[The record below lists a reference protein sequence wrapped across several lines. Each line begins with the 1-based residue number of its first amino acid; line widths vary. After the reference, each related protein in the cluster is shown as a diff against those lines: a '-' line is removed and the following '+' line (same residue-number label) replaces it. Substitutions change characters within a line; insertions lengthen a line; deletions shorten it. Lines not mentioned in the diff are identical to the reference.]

1 MDLIT
6 LYKFNLQG
14 KILYFKVG
22 TYQDTSDFTKANIK
36 RSWGHLDGIPTIQ
49 TTSVKGKNI
58 GRSNATSACGQAIKE
73 ATALWKKKKGE
84 GYKSL
89 VDLGFTGNN
98 DQQALRTILENN
110 LPKTQR
116 DGGGRVKPMLLYEA
130 RTPFFP
136 KDVVLRKKAKRK
148 DVTFPCIG
156 EFKYDGVCTIATPGF
171 NLLTDVQCTLSTRSG
186 KDRHTPKGQKWDA
199 IVPHIVEQLQDVWR
213 VLELHDMFCYTFH
226 GETYKHGLTLQ
237 EIQKANK
244 KVNNDSS
251 SMELYIFDIVN
262 EELDM
267 VARRDIMRTMAE
279 LIETEANAPNVHFVL
294 GEVIYDE
301 DSMFVLEKRALK
313 AKYEGFILRHFRGM
327 YRIGGRSVDVLK
339 GVRMDKSEYM
349 VHDIVPMDKAPDMGK
364 FVCNHAGKPF
374 FVTPGKGYSHALRR
388 KLLKNKWDYI
398 NTVITVYHRGF
409 TDDGL
414 PRIATAPKLK

>member
-116 DGGGRVKPMLLYEA
+116 DGGGRVKPMLLYSH
-130 RTPFFP
+130 RCSMYSF
-136 KDVVLRKKAKRK
+136 
-148 DVTFPCIG
+148 
-156 EFKYDGVCTIATPGF
+156 
-171 NLLTDVQCTLSTRSG
+171 
-186 KDRHTPKGQKWDA
+186 HT
-199 IVPHIVEQLQDVWR
+199 
-213 VLELHDMFCYTFH
+213 
-226 GETYKHGLTLQ
+226 
-237 EIQKANK
+237 
-244 KVNNDSS
+244 
-251 SMELYIFDIVN
+251 
-262 EELDM
+262 
-267 VARRDIMRTMAE
+267 
-279 LIETEANAPNVHFVL
+279 
-294 GEVIYDE
+294 
-301 DSMFVLEKRALK
+301 
-313 AKYEGFILRHFRGM
+313 
-327 YRIGGRSVDVLK
+327 
-339 GVRMDKSEYM
+339 
-349 VHDIVPMDKAPDMGK
+349 
-364 FVCNHAGKPF
+364 
-374 FVTPGKGYSHALRR
+374 
-388 KLLKNKWDYI
+388 
-398 NTVITVYHRGF
+398 
-409 TDDGL
+409 
-414 PRIATAPKLK
+414 